1 MKRDELV
8 GFLDSVLDIAA
19 YAGDVS
25 NNGLQV
31 EGSGEVGSVVFGV
44 DASLALFEAAAARG
58 ARFVVVH
65 HGLSWGGEPR
75 YWRGVVGNRFR
86 ALFKHDISL
95 YAAHLPID
103 SHPKLGHNAQLADF
117 IGLEARR
124 AFFPYHGIQI
134 GVCGT
139 LPAAATAAALAEKIE
154 GRLISPPQTKI
165 YGDAAGPLRT
175 VAVVSGGAGSEAVTA
190 AIESGAD
197 ALITGEIY
205 HEMYPLMMESGLTVI
220 KLGHYASET
229 PGLEAV
235 RRLVEQTFNLPG
247 EFVELPTGL

>member
-1 MKRDELV
+1 MKRDELTR
-8 GFLDSVLDIAA
+8 FLDSALDIAA

-31 EGSGEVGSVVFGV
+31 EGADEVDRVVFGV
-44 DASLALFEAAAARG
+44 DASLELFEAAAMRG

-117 IGLEARR
+117 IGMEARR

-134 GVCGT
+134 GFCGT
-139 LPAAATAAALAEKIE
+139 LPSAATAPELADRI
-154 GRLISPPQTKI
+154 GSRLISAPQTKI
-165 YGDAAGPLRT
+165 YGDPDRPLRS

-190 AIESGAD
+190 AVEAGAD
-197 ALITGEIY
+197 ALITGEVY
-205 HEMYPLMMESGLTVI
+205 HEMYPMIMESGLVVV

-235 RRLVEQTFNLPG
+235 RRLVEKTFNLPG